1 MKRLIIKID
10 SMDQV
15 FQIFVNIYQLH
26 KKTSNLK
33 YPSERILKKKILSS
47 RRRKKISRER

>member
-15 FQIFVNIYQLH
+15 FQIFVNIYQLY

-33 YPSERILKKKILSS
+33 YPSERNLY
-47 RRRKKISRER
+47 